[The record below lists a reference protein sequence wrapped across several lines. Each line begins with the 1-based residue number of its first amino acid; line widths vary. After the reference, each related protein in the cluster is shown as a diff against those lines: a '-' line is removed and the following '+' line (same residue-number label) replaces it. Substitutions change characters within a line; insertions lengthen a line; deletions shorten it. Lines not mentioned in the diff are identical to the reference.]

1 MLCSDHDTGQHHAAA
16 WGRRLRR
23 VGVAAGV
30 AVLVTPVLDA
40 NGIARDGAAGV
51 HQSVSDWFQVGVA
64 SWYGRWHA
72 GKKTASGVPFD
83 PRRYTAAHRSL
94 PLGTKVR
101 VSRLET
107 GKSVIVVIN
116 DRGPYV
122 GNRVIDLSAAA
133 AERLGMRD
141 KGLSKVMIEVVEPS

>member
-1 MLCSDHDTGQHHAAA
+1 MVCSDHDTGQHHAAA
-16 WGRRLRR
+16 WGRRIRR
-23 VGVAAGV
+23 MVVAAGL
-30 AVLVTPVLDA
+30 AALLIPVLDA
-40 NGIARDGAAGV
+40 NGIARDAAPGAHPPNAPWTQIGI
-51 HQSVSDWFQVGVA
+51 A

-83 PRRYTAAHRSL
+83 PRRLTAAHRSL

-101 VSRLET
+101 VSRLE
-107 GKSVIVVIN
+107 GDRSVIVTIN

-133 AERLGMRD
+133 AEHLGMRQ
-141 KGLSKVMIEVVEPS
+141 KGISTVIIEVL